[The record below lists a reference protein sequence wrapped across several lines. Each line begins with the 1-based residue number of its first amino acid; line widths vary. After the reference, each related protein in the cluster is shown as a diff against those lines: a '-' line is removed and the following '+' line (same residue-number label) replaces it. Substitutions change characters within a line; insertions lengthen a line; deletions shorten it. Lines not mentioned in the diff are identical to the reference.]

1 MLNGGIN
8 ATPHTFN
15 PQTGLPAPTRPTKN
29 DMTTIPERLTLKQAY
44 LAMFIFLDKEYERVP
59 SDELGGLLGSLQ
71 LTVDGMP
78 MDPGAWED
86 WLDAVQKLSGLEDGI
101 LGDE

>member
-1 MLNGGIN
+1 MLNEAIN
-8 ATPHTFN
+8 ATPILSIHK
-15 PQTGLPAPTRPTKN
+15 PAYRLRPGRHIN

-71 LTVDGMP
+71 LTVNSMP